1 MNSVI
6 GNVTGKRFREFGREV
21 HCTTREANGVRDY
34 FIYAHKHLAI
44 Q

>member
-6 GNVTGKRFREFGREV
+6 GNVTGKRFRKFGRDV
-21 HCTTREANGVRDY
+21 HCTTRAANGARDY